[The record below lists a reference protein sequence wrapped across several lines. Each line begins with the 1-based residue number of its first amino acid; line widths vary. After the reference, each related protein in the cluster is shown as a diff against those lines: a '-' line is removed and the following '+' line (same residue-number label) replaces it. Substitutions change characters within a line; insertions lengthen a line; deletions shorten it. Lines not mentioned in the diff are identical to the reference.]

1 MIFDLSKYC
10 KLSTILILICIISA
24 CKEPLYT
31 KLSEEDANEMMSI
44 LMNNGIDTE
53 KKIDKKDQSIAL
65 FVEKNQIPTAFTLL
79 KQGGYPREPFKKMI
93 DIFDKQG
100 LISSPMEERVRFIYA
115 LTQEVQETL
124 SQIDG
129 VITARVHLVLPDNNP
144 FSDDVKPSS
153 ASVFIKALPSSHLEE
168 IKSEIKFIVEKSIE
182 GLKYEKISVVLLP
195 AKINVEL
202 SEEVLWSNV
211 FGIRLPRDSVNMFKY
226 FIGIFV
232 SVMIFAIAVIAYLL
246 TRLMKL
252 TNNSDDKQ
260 GVSKQVTIDN
270 APSMKDKLIASGP
283 GGKVK

>member
-1 MIFDLSKYC
+1 MV
-10 KLSTILILICIISA
+10 SA
-24 CKEPLYT
+24 CKEPLYSN
-31 KLSEEDANEMMSI
+31 LSEEDANEMMSI

-65 FVEKNQIPTAFTLL
+65 LVNKDQIPVAFTLL

-168 IKSEIKFIVEKSIE
+168 IKSDIKFIVEKSIE

-202 SEEVLWSNV
+202 NEETLWSNV
-211 FGIRLPRDSVNMFKY
+211 FGIRLPKDSVNMFKY
-226 FIGIFV
+226 FVGIFV
-232 SVMIFAIAVIAYLL
+232 FVMIISIAIIAYLL
-246 TRLMKL
+246 TKLMKSND
-252 TNNSDDKQ
+252 TSDERVGSGTQITKDN
-260 GVSKQVTIDN
+260 GV
-270 APSMKDKLIASGP
+270 SMKDKIIASVP
-283 GGKVK
+283 GVKVK